1 MAYSKKI
8 WGPAEALNLAN
19 LQHMD
24 GQYSEIIADL
34 ATHIGA
40 GHPSVYRPKS
50 DMDQYFWHAGN
61 DGNGSGLDADTLE
74 GTEAASIVGGVD
86 PGIMVWWYPENGAI
100 PAGFLFC
107 DGSNGT
113 MDMRLRYPI
122 GASSTISVNQAVGNS
137 VITPLASATV
147 GACTLTVPNI
157 FHTHTGD
164 DAYAHVSNED
174 VGTGGRTATT
184 ENLTTIN
191 TSNAGGGGSHVHP
204 GIFTGTQKNID
215 PLFKYLVIIQKS

>member
-24 GQYSEIIADL
+24 GQYSAIIADL
-34 ATHIGA
+34 ATHIDA
-40 GHPSVYRPKS
+40 GHPTVYRPKS

-61 DGNGSGLDADTLE
+61 DGHGSGLDADTLE

-86 PGIMVWWYPENGAI
+86 PGIMCWWYPENGPI
-100 PAGFLFC
+100 PSGFLFC

-147 GACTLTVPNI
+147 GSCTLTVPNI
-157 FHTHTGD
+157 FHTHQGED
-164 DAYAHVSNED
+164 DYDYAWNQDSGYSSVAKDTIEI
-174 VGTGGRTATT
+174 
-184 ENLTTIN
+184 TIN
-191 TSNAGGGGSHVHP
+191 TSSVGGGGSHVHP

>member
-1 MAYSKKI
+1 MTYSKKI

-24 GQYSEIIADL
+24 GQYSAIIADL
-34 ATHIGA
+34 ATHIGE

-61 DGNGSGLDADTLE
+61 DGHGSGLDADTLE

-86 PGIMVWWYPENGAI
+86 PGIMCWWYPENGPI
-100 PAGFLFC
+100 PSGFLFC

-113 MDMRLRYPI
+113 MDMRLKYPI

-147 GACTLTVPNI
+147 GPCTLTVPNI
-157 FHTHTGD
+157 FHTHQGED
-164 DAYAHVSNED
+164 DYNSNNDQDSGYSTVAKDAIEI
-174 VGTGGRTATT
+174 
-184 ENLTTIN
+184 TIN
-191 TSNAGGGGSHVHP
+191 TSSVGGGGSHVHP
-204 GIFTGTQKNID
+204 GTFTGTQKNID
-215 PLFKYLVIIQKS
+215 PLFTYLVIIQKS